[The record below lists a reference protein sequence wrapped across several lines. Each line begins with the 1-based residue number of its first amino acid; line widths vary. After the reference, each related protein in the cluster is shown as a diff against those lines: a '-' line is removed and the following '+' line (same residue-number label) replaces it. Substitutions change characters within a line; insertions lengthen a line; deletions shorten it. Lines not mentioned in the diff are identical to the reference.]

1 VFILAL
7 YTSPCAHAF
16 PLGDTIRFICPRST
30 SSWCADMHLT
40 PFSCQSQ
47 DGFSQWYA
55 RRDLRLAIMPTGSV
69 VCMCRPPMRDVGTC
83 PMIEA
88 TYLSNTRPSMRIDES
103 VARSQIRMWQ
113 ECVCVVL
120 LLATK
125 KPKVCLVM
133 AVDSEATDRYTLASL
148 HMPRYVSGIKPRSL
162 SDRLIVTWMDS
173 IRGKW
178 YG

>member
-1 VFILAL
+1 
-7 YTSPCAHAF
+7 
-16 PLGDTIRFICPRST
+16 
-30 SSWCADMHLT
+30 
-40 PFSCQSQ
+40 
-47 DGFSQWYA
+47 
-55 RRDLRLAIMPTGSV
+55 
-69 VCMCRPPMRDVGTC
+69 
-83 PMIEA
+83 
-88 TYLSNTRPSMRIDES
+88 
-103 VARSQIRMWQ
+103 
-113 ECVCVVL
+113 VCVVL